1 MANIWTEWR
10 FWWRAALIASA
21 VWFGM
26 MVIAAQISH
35 DFRWFPNA
43 YRNNYDFGPAGI
55 TAFVGIA
62 VIFAICLGVPWVA
75 SSLSAGAG
83 GKSR

>member
-1 MANIWTEWR
+1 MDRLTRQLATRIAVVGS
-10 FWWRAALIASA
+10 AAWFGAMIIASQLA
-21 VWFGM
+21 R
-26 MVIAAQISH
+26 

-62 VIFAICLGVPWVA
+62 VIFAVCLGAVWIRE
-75 SSLSAGAG
+75 AG
-83 GKSR
+83 GPPKRP